1 MSQDLEAA
9 SSENPLASATF
20 FSWAYES
27 ETMALT
33 SCKVPRSTIRQLITP
48 IPSTIVTTHLAVL
61 LPDGINVLESGIH
74 VSSST
79 GDESGIVVSLAPQGL
94 QGLVGLGGGLLEL
107 VGGRV
112 EVRLGGGVGLDRLVD
127 AL

>member
-1 MSQDLEAA
+1 M
-9 SSENPLASATF
+9 
-20 FSWAYES
+20 
-27 ETMALT
+27 
-33 SCKVPRSTIRQLITP
+33 
-48 IPSTIVTTHLAVL
+48 L